1 MENEEDSQIL
11 LLLALD
17 RSFLSQ
23 ILLILQTEGCSNN
36 HNLAQQNDLSYKLE
50 KKKKGRKERKK
61 MGELVENGNYSVTNR
76 KRKKDWRDEERMI
89 GEIEEYTGKGKRE
102 ENAD

>member
-1 MENEEDSQIL
+1 M
-11 LLLALD
+11 
-17 RSFLSQ
+17 
-23 ILLILQTEGCSNN
+23 
-36 HNLAQQNDLSYKLE
+36 
-50 KKKKGRKERKK
+50 
-61 MGELVENGNYSVTNR
+61 VENGNYSVTNR